1 MANLAERF
9 QRFRFVRKRTSP
21 VLKVVL
27 LVTILL
33 STVALITLGI
43 FIKDEQAK
51 ADAWRDQAALE
62 QEKNDELNNKLN
74 NLGSLES
81 VQQIAQELL
90 GLINGNGIFFQPE
103 S

>member
-9 QRFRFVRKRTSP
+9 RRFRFVRKRSSP
-21 VLKVVL
+21 VLKIVL

-43 FIKDEQAK
+43 FIKDEQAR
-51 ADAWRDQAALE
+51 ADAWRDQAAME
-62 QEKNDELNNKLN
+62 QQKNEELNNKLD

-103 S
+103 G